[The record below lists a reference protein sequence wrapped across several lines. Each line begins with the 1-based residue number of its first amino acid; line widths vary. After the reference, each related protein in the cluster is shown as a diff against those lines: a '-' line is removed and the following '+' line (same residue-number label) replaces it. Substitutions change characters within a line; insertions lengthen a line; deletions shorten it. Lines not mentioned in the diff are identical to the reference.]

1 MSIIPEDSVSFQED
15 SWDTLQA
22 RLAESVVSIM
32 CTSPIAFDTR
42 KSYTGTATGFVVD
55 AENGI
60 ILSNRHVMSAGP
72 SFHKATFF
80 NNQEVFL
87 QPFYY
92 DPEHDFAF
100 FRYNPAE
107 LKGVTPRAIRLAPE
121 KARSGLEIRVVG
133 FAAKEKMTVHQGELS
148 QLDRNAPACYDDDD
162 TYSDFNTFYY
172 QASGISGSGSSGSPV
187 VDIAGDAVALKCSAN
202 ASASLNF
209 FLPLQRVKYALE
221 YVRQGKIPPRGTL
234 QAVFSHQPHVK
245 AERLGLTAELAASEG
260 IDTECST
267 GVLTVKKIV
276 PKGPADGVLKVGD
289 IVVSVNGTVVPGFPE
304 LFEILD
310 AAVDQNVSLRVF
322 RSHEFTTVTTTVQDI
337 YQVTPTRALRL
348 GNNIFHEMSFLEAAE
363 TSSVAITGVKVIGNF
378 SAMISNYQTTNC
390 RLITE
395 VNYKPTPN
403 LDAFMDIVQK
413 MHSDE
418 PIVVKAIDS
427 TNPRNEVVF
436 VTNFLQTAY
445 PDVLFTRSPAT
456 GFWSTEPFS
465 GPLPAI
471 SKLGVVQPKVN
482 GHQVQKPQPATSQTL
497 FECIEKCKV
506 WIYANPICST
516 NGYFNTMDTGVGL
529 IVDPQ
534 RGLILCSSR
543 IGKNPA
549 SNFSFTVGV
558 SRISATLAYIHPLYP
573 FSVLKYNPND
583 LDYTFPVLELA
594 ESNVVNVPECA
605 HNEGDELR
613 VGLDIALVI
622 PTLDH
627 LRTSDYTPKPAR
639 VLDVQFTLE
648 DAYTAHALGVSKQH
662 IADLMAMS
670 TKNQFYKVEREL
682 SIHTTGAHSLV
693 VGDIVLQVNGHY
705 VQGIVDLASFDTDEI
720 ELRIVRNGKEL
731 TIAVPTA
738 PLCEANIRNV
748 VCWAGMILQEPFHSV
763 NHNAVSLASNAY
775 NFIHDN
781 GAPSVAESYHDNMF
795 VVEIGGHAISTL
807 DDVVQVARLLKDPKQ
822 AEFNA
827 EVAANKEFKSGT
839 IPGRDVKIRAV
850 LINGDEI
857 VKSIRTNDHYY
868 PAWQL
873 TRGPR
878 IDDNW
883 SFKEI

>member
-403 LDAFMDIVQK
+403 LDAFTDIVQK

-427 TNPRNEVVF
+427 TNPRNE
-436 VTNFLQTAY
+436 
-445 PDVLFTRSPAT
+445 
-456 GFWSTEPFS
+456 
-465 GPLPAI
+465 
-471 SKLGVVQPKVN
+471 
-482 GHQVQKPQPATSQTL
+482 
-497 FECIEKCKV
+497 
-506 WIYANPICST
+506 
-516 NGYFNTMDTGVGL
+516 
-529 IVDPQ
+529 

-573 FSVLKYNPND
+573 FSVLSTVFSRS
-583 LDYTFPVLELA
+583 LVR
-594 ESNVVNVPECA
+594 
-605 HNEGDELR
+605 DELR

-670 TKNQFYKVEREL
+670 TKNQFYKVAREL

-705 VQGIVDLASFDTDEI
+705 VQGIVDLASFDTDEV

-873 TRGPR
+873 MRGPR

>member
-1 MSIIPEDSVSFQED
+1 
-15 SWDTLQA
+15 
-22 RLAESVVSIM
+22 
-32 CTSPIAFDTR
+32 
-42 KSYTGTATGFVVD
+42 
-55 AENGI
+55 
-60 ILSNRHVMSAGP
+60 
-72 SFHKATFF
+72 
-80 NNQEVFL
+80 
-87 QPFYY
+87 
-92 DPEHDFAF
+92 
-100 FRYNPAE
+100 
-107 LKGVTPRAIRLAPE
+107 
-121 KARSGLEIRVVG
+121 
-133 FAAKEKMTVHQGELS
+133 
-148 QLDRNAPACYDDDD
+148 
-162 TYSDFNTFYY
+162 
-172 QASGISGSGSSGSPV
+172 
-187 VDIAGDAVALKCSAN
+187 
-202 ASASLNF
+202 
-209 FLPLQRVKYALE
+209 
-221 YVRQGKIPPRGTL
+221 
-234 QAVFSHQPHVK
+234 
-245 AERLGLTAELAASEG
+245 
-260 IDTECST
+260 
-267 GVLTVKKIV
+267 
-276 PKGPADGVLKVGD
+276 
-289 IVVSVNGTVVPGFPE
+289 
-304 LFEILD
+304 
-310 AAVDQNVSLRVF
+310 
-322 RSHEFTTVTTTVQDI
+322 
-337 YQVTPTRALRL
+337 
-348 GNNIFHEMSFLEAAE
+348 
-363 TSSVAITGVKVIGNF
+363 
-378 SAMISNYQTTNC
+378 
-390 RLITE
+390 
-395 VNYKPTPN
+395 
-403 LDAFMDIVQK
+403 
-413 MHSDE
+413 
-418 PIVVKAIDS
+418 
-427 TNPRNEVVF
+427 
-436 VTNFLQTAY
+436 
-445 PDVLFTRSPAT
+445 
-456 GFWSTEPFS
+456 
-465 GPLPAI
+465 
-471 SKLGVVQPKVN
+471 
-482 GHQVQKPQPATSQTL
+482 
-497 FECIEKCKV
+497 
-506 WIYANPICST
+506 
-516 NGYFNTMDTGVGL
+516 MDTGVGL

-594 ESNVVNVPECA
+594 ESNVGLAIGDKATILLGEEGYSRQVLSTVFSRSLVSSSACGMCYPQQFFNVEAFSLLPEPRMGLSSIATVCSNGQISGILVNVPECA

-670 TKNQFYKVEREL
+670 TKNQFYKVAREL

-705 VQGIVDLASFDTDEI
+705 VQGIVDLASFDTDEV

-827 EVAANKEFKSGT
+827 EVAANKEFKTGT

-873 TRGPR
+873 MRGPR